1 MQGLQDLGVNRMI
14 EQQNLFGAPDAY
26 GHAAPSQR
34 HSPTS
39 VAAADEIGPALN
51 DLQIRLLAFLRERGE
66 NGATDEEGI
75 EALGWSAS
83 TYRPR
88 RVELVMKGL
97 VRDRGTQRK
106 CRSGRNAVVWG
117 VA

>member
-1 MQGLQDLGVNRMI
+1 MQPS
-14 EQQNLFGAPDAY
+14 LFGPVNAY
-26 GHAAPSQR
+26 GDTAPSQR

-39 VAAADEIGPALN
+39 GAAAIEIGPALN

-66 NGATDEEGI
+66 EGATDEEGSD
-75 EALGWSAS
+75 ALGWNPS

-88 RVELVMKGL
+88 RVELVAKGL
-97 VRDRGTQRK
+97 VRDQGKQRK